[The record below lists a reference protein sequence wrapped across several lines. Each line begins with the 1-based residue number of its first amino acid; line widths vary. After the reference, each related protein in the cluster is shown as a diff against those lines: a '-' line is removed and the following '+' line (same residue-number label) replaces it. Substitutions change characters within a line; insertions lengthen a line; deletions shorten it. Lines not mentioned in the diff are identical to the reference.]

1 MRPDDIDGR
10 YVPTAR
16 PDVAWV
22 ELDGEAVVY
31 DVPFDRMHRLN
42 PSATLLWQC
51 ADGSGTIAEIIAD
64 IADIYGEPPAAV
76 LPGVVAAYQDLARQG
91 LLVGV
96 DHALL
101 RPDGQHDAHDCADPT
116 DADAPGTARA
126 DLAEPQL
133 LVDPPSG

>member
-1 MRPDDIDGR
+1 MRPDDITGR
-10 YVPTAR
+10 FVPTAR

-51 ADGSGTIAEIIAD
+51 ADGSGTIAEIVTD
-64 IADIYGEPPAAV
+64 IADVYGEPPDAV
-76 LPGVVAAYQDLARQG
+76 LPGVVTAYQELGRQG

-96 DHALL
+96 DH
-101 RPDGQHDAHDCADPT
+101 
-116 DADAPGTARA
+116 
-126 DLAEPQL
+126 DLAEARRTEPACTDPADADTSVAPSSPTEPRL